1 MLRWRR
7 IRKVERGSRP
17 VRHGRSIM
25 IDMGLRPDAVASAR
39 AVTAG
44 YKVNIS
50 RGDRI
55 GRVWSECFSRPD
67 DERFLSLCTLHA
79 AARTRS

>member
-1 MLRWRR
+1 M
-7 IRKVERGSRP
+7 
-17 VRHGRSIM
+17 
-25 IDMGLRPDAVASAR
+25 DMGLRPDAAASAC

-44 YKVNIS
+44 YKVDSS
-50 RGDRI
+50 RGERI

-79 AARTRS
+79 AARTRC